1 MCLCVSVCLP
11 SCFFCVADGG
21 RRILGEV
28 KCRKEAGGAS
38 WVSSCLVTQV
48 PLTALENRSPPKS
61 QTHLY
66 MCIMLAAPFPDRYT
80 SGAAVSALLCQEQ
93 IPFAHD
99 FRYIGD
105 LPKQKKH
112 SWKLD
117 LKSSNVSCNISNYTI
132 SCSLFICR
140 NWGQGKA
147 STIYLRGKTQI

>member
-1 MCLCVSVCLP
+1 MHKRGRGSIMGLILSCHTGTFDSPGKSV
-11 SCFFCVADGG
+11 
-21 RRILGEV
+21 I
-28 KCRKEAGGAS
+28 
-38 WVSSCLVTQV
+38 
-48 PLTALENRSPPKS
+48 PPKR

-112 SWKLD
+112 S
-117 LKSSNVSCNISNYTI
+117 
-132 SCSLFICR
+132 
-140 NWGQGKA
+140 
-147 STIYLRGKTQI
+147 